1 MNPYN
6 KAALHKLRQLIEV
19 LLQTVHN
26 DEKAHNS
33 YKSYPA
39 TAISAACG
47 TLEKWIKT
55 YPLSKGPAYQKT
67 LQDTRSLLPQ
77 APGSFSRHVGTS
89 LSLLVYKKALT
100 KLAGLVKKV
109 NAENRNVFVVHGR
122 DHVIRDDVRRV
133 LHSLSIPTIVLEKEG
148 DAGQTVVEK
157 FEREAARCEY
167 AMIICS
173 PDDEGRLRTRS
184 KKTSLDTTEGLRPR
198 ARQNVVLE
206 LGYFL
211 AKVGRKNVFLL
222 HTGGIEPPSDLAGM
236 IYQPGNTNWQ
246 QKLVRELRDAGFVIS
261 QAAAD
266 RL

>member
-1 MNPYN
+1 MNPYS
-6 KAALHKLRQLIEV
+6 KAPLRKLRQTLDT
-19 LLQTVHN
+19 LLQAVRD
-26 DEKAHNS
+26 DEKTRNT
-33 YKSYPA
+33 YKSYP
-39 TAISAACG
+39 TASLLLVCG
-47 TLEKWIKT
+47 TLEKWLKA
-55 YPLSKGPAYQKT
+55 YPLSKGAAYQKT
-67 LQDTRSLLPQ
+67 LQSIREPLPK
-77 APGSFSRHVGTS
+77 ANTSPGYQSSS
-89 LSLLVYKKALT
+89 LSHTAYKQALT

-109 NAENRNVFVVHGR
+109 DTENRNVFVVHGR
-122 DHVIRDDVRRV
+122 DHAIRDEVQRV

-167 AMIICS
+167 AVVICS
-173 PDDEGRLRTRS
+173 PDDEGHLRPKSR
-184 KKTSLDTTEGLRPR
+184 KVDPLQPR

-211 AKVGRKNVFLL
+211 AKLGRHNVFML
-222 HTGGIEPPSDLAGM
+222 HTGNLDLPSDLAGV
-236 IYQPGNTNWQ
+236 IYQPGSTNWQ

>member
-6 KAALHKLRQLIEV
+6 KVPLHKLRQTIEA
-19 LLQTVHN
+19 LLQTVRD
-26 DEKAHNS
+26 DEKARNS
-33 YKSYPA
+33 YKSYPV
-39 TAISAACG
+39 TAVSAACG
-47 TLEKWIKT
+47 TLEKWLKA
-55 YPLSKGPAYQKT
+55 YPLSKGASYQKT

-77 APGSFSRHVGTS
+77 ESGFGRHVGTS
-89 LSLLVYKKALT
+89 LSLLIYKKALA

-109 NAENRNVFVVHGR
+109 DAENRNVFIVHGR
-122 DHVIRDDVRRV
+122 DHAVRDDVQRV

-167 AMIICS
+167 ALIICS
-173 PDDEGRLRTRS
+173 PDDEGRLRTKS
-184 KKTSLDTTEGLRPR
+184 KKTGPAANDGLRPR

-211 AKVGRKNVFLL
+211 AQLGRKNVFML
-222 HTGGIEPPSDLAGM
+222 HTGGIEQPSDLAGV
-236 IYQPGNTNWQ
+236 IYQPGNSNWQ

-261 QAAAD
+261 QPAAD

>member
-6 KAALHKLRQLIEV
+6 KAPLRKLRQTIDTQ
-19 LLQTVHN
+19 LLTVRD
-26 DEKAHNS
+26 DEKARNS
-33 YKSYPA
+33 YKSYPVA
-39 TAISAACG
+39 SLSLACG
-47 TLEKWIKT
+47 TLEKWLKT
-55 YPLSKGPAYQKT
+55 YPLSKGASYQKT
-67 LQDTRSLLPQ
+67 LQDIRALLPK
-77 APGSFSRHVGTS
+77 ASNGFGYHASTA
-89 LSLLVYKKALT
+89 LSQLVYKKALT
-100 KLAGLVKKV
+100 KLASLVKKV
-109 NAENRNVFVVHGR
+109 DAENRNVFVVHGR
-122 DHVIRDDVRRV
+122 DHAIRDEVQRV

-167 AMIICS
+167 AIIICS
-173 PDDEGRLRTRS
+173 PDDEGHLRPKT
-184 KKTSLDTTEGLRPR
+184 KKAGPITDLRPR

-211 AKVGRKNVFLL
+211 ALLGRKNVFML
-222 HTGGIEPPSDLAGM
+222 HTGNIEQPSDLAGV
-236 IYQPGNTNWQ
+236 IYQPGSINWQ

>member
-1 MNPYN
+1 MNPYS
-6 KAALHKLRQLIEV
+6 KTPLRKLRQTIDT
-19 LLQTVHN
+19 LLQTVRD
-26 DEKAHNS
+26 DEKTRS
-33 YKSYPA
+33 TYKSYPA
-39 TAISAACG
+39 ASLSLACG
-47 TLEKWIKT
+47 TLEKWLKA
-55 YPLSKGPAYQKT
+55 YPLSKGAAYQKT
-67 LQDTRSLLPQ
+67 LQSIREPLPKASDNHGYQ
-77 APGSFSRHVGTS
+77 SGGG
-89 LSLLVYKKALT
+89 LSHTAYKQALT

-109 NAENRNVFVVHGR
+109 DTENRNVFVVHGR
-122 DHVIRDDVRRV
+122 DHAIRDEVQRV

-167 AMIICS
+167 AVIICS
-173 PDDEGRLRTRS
+173 PDDEGHLRPKSRKAS
-184 KKTSLDTTEGLRPR
+184 DQEEMKPR

-211 AKVGRKNVFLL
+211 ARLGRANVFLL
-222 HTGGIEPPSDLAGM
+222 HTGSLDMPSDLAGV

-246 QKLVRELRDAGFVIS
+246 HKLVRELRDAGFVIN